1 MSWEDKGPH
10 VRAFIVISVALVL
23 DTIFG
28 LCFAAAQHISVW
40 LGLYCAL
47 ANAVTVGGTVA
58 PAHLWG
64 FIWTALECILV
75 VPLFAATFSLF
86 TTGLT
91 AAHVRK
97 SEDRIKEH
105 VEKRLKHHLKIED
118 APDASV

>member
-47 ANAVTVGGTVA
+47 ANAVTVGGTVPEMA
-58 PAHLWG
+58 NGSVFP
-64 FIWTALECILV
+64 
-75 VPLFAATFSLF
+75 
-86 TTGLT
+86 
-91 AAHVRK
+91 AAHRATWR
-97 SEDRIKEH
+97 SCFT
-105 VEKRLKHHLKIED
+105 
-118 APDASV
+118 